1 MKLLFDY
8 GDLHNP
14 ATISMDTSGRLI
26 TESGNP
32 LAGVKASFQRIV
44 MAKES
49 FWPEHLILIMIMK
62 LYLMNSRIK

>member
-32 LAGVKASFQRIV
+32 LAGVKASFQ
-44 MAKES
+44 K
-49 FWPEHLILIMIMK
+49 
-62 LYLMNSRIK
+62 NSHGKGIFLARAFDTDYDYETLSDE